1 MNFNTLKP
9 KASLMATLLTLE
21 ILESLLLAVA
31 LGAIV
36 GIEREYAHRPA
47 GLRTHML
54 VCLGSCLF
62 TIMSS
67 SFGGQPAQ
75 VAGGIVAGI
84 GFIGAGTIWAE
95 KDKVKGITTASSL
108 WATSAIGLTI
118 GIGDFPLAITVT
130 LIVFVILASRILF
143 RRLGIEKRENQ
154 TTAD

>member
-1 MNFNTLKP
+1 MQT
-9 KASLMATLLTLE
+9 ALTLE
-21 ILESLLLAVA
+21 ALISLILSVI

-36 GIEREYAHRPA
+36 GIERERAHRPA

-67 SFGGQPAQ
+67 SFSDQPAQ

-95 KDKVKGITTASSL
+95 KDKVKGITTAASL
-108 WATSAIGLTI
+108 WATAAIGLAT
-118 GIGDFPLAITVT
+118 GIGDYPIAVVVT
-130 LIVFVILASRILF
+130 ILVLIILSSRYIL
-143 RRLGIEKRENQ
+143 RKMGIEQKPPFS
-154 TTAD
+154 

>member
-1 MNFNTLKP
+1 
-9 KASLMATLLTLE
+9 
-21 ILESLLLAVA
+21 
-31 LGAIV
+31 
-36 GIEREYAHRPA
+36 
-47 GLRTHML
+47 
-54 VCLGSCLF
+54 
-62 TIMSS
+62 MSS

-95 KDKVKGITTASSL
+95 KDKVKGITTAASL

-154 TTAD
+154 TSED

>member
-1 MNFNTLKP
+1 VFSILLGKKFGRRMNFYTLKP
-9 KASLMATLLTLE
+9 KTSFVVTLLTLE
-21 ILESLLLAVA
+21 IFESLLLAVA

-84 GFIGAGTIWAE
+84 GFIGAGTI
-95 KDKVKGITTASSL
+95 
-108 WATSAIGLTI
+108 
-118 GIGDFPLAITVT
+118 
-130 LIVFVILASRILF
+130 
-143 RRLGIEKRENQ
+143 
-154 TTAD
+154 

>member
-1 MNFNTLKP
+1 MV
-9 KASLMATLLTLE
+9 TLLSLE